1 LVKVRPYDP
10 CDKEDV
16 REVCI
21 VTGPSA
27 ARDDA
32 KVRAWLLSSFCDYYI
47 EQEPDNCF
55 VLADMNDKAV
65 GYILCAE
72 DYYSYKR
79 TYLNRYVKAA
89 KKQGGILAAIRTAVV
104 VIPQWFYAKKYPAHL
119 HIDIQ
124 PYYQRQGWGSKMMDA
139 LLDHLRQK
147 GVKAVMLI
155 VGAYNKKGINFY
167 KKYGFHE
174 ISRFF
179 GSVAMGME
187 LNND

>member
-1 LVKVRPYDP
+1 
-10 CDKEDV
+10 
-16 REVCI
+16 
-21 VTGPSA
+21 
-27 ARDDA
+27 
-32 KVRAWLLSSFCDYYI
+32 
-47 EQEPDNCF
+47 
-55 VLADMNDKAV
+55 
-65 GYILCAE
+65 
-72 DYYSYKR
+72 
-79 TYLNRYVKAA
+79 
-89 KKQGGILAAIRTAVV
+89 
-104 VIPQWFYAKKYPAHL
+104 
-119 HIDIQ
+119 
-124 PYYQRQGWGSKMMDA
+124 MMDA